1 MWWGGG
7 GAKSPNK
14 VSFPKF
20 WWWAVSKIGFTKP
33 TYHLGCWDSSL
44 KCASSTLGHV
54 SLVFL
59 WAPNLDTPD
68 CVLLICAALHVKPTG
83 LAGGV
88 ALLVPLLFV
97 ALYLHQLDTVP
108 LPPPLL
114 MKSHFRQLF
123 GRSSNFHWTICCCH
137 YQTWSSM
144 SWQKYSSGQSPL
156 NLHGV

>member
-20 WWWAVSKIGFTKP
+20 WWWAVSKIGFTKHIISGVG
-33 TYHLGCWDSSL
+33 THLCSVQVVHQAM
-44 KCASSTLGHV
+44 C
-54 SLVFL
+54 LVFW

-97 ALYLHQLDTVP
+97 ALLAPTCYCATATSTLDEEP
-108 LPPPLL
+108 LPPT
-114 MKSHFRQLF
+114 FF

-137 YQTWSSM
+137 CQSWSSM
-144 SWQKYSSGQSPL
+144 SWHKYSSGQSPL